1 MGGGNEQLSAKV
13 LAANNVVEEE
23 AVDRK
28 FLKTYRLGYLSR
40 NSENLSTGIIKSG
53 DIARGN
59 FA

>member
-40 NSENLSTGIIKSG
+40 NSENLSAGIIKSG
-53 DIARGN
+53 DIARRN
-59 FA
+59 LA

>member
-1 MGGGNEQLSAKV
+1 MGEGNEQLSAKV
-13 LAANNVVEEE
+13 LAANDVVEEE

-40 NSENLSTGIIKSG
+40 TSENLGTGVIKSG

-59 FA
+59 LA